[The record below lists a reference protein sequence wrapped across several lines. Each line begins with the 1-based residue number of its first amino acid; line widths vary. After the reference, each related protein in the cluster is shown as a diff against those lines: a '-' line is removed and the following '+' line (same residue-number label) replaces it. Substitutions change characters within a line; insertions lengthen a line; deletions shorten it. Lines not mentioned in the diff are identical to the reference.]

1 MLWVILFK
9 EGPRAL
15 SDIILH
21 HYPQSPVSEKVRVV
35 FGLKDLDWRSVTIP
49 RLPPKPDLMPLTG
62 GYRLT
67 PVMQIGADVY
77 CDSDSIIRELERLKP
92 EPTLFPGGVAGMAW
106 GVGQWTDGPL
116 FMSVIAL
123 VFGDAGDDLPDDFRE
138 DRGALYFGAGY
149 DVARMTRDL
158 PATLA
163 QIRAQLQW
171 MDDRLKTRDFML
183 GAEPGLPDALCY
195 YLVWFIRGRYSKG
208 PGFLSQFENLVEW
221 EKRIEGFGHGRPADM
236 DSTEALAVAKAAVP
250 DVLEIVETGEG
261 DPSGLKPGDEVKV
274 EPIGVG
280 LPNAVAGRI
289 VRIGA
294 QEIAIARA
302 DEQVGD
308 VVVHFP
314 RVGYRVSRGPGGGRE
329 AGGVPR

>member
-1 MLWVILFK
+1 M
-9 EGPRAL
+9 

-49 RLPPKPDLMPLTG
+49 RLPPKPDLMPMTG

-77 CDSDSIIRELERLKP
+77 CDSHSIIREIERLNP
-92 EPTLFPGGVAGMAW
+92 EPTLFPGGAAGMAW
-106 GVGQWTDGPL
+106 GVGRWTDGPL
-116 FMSVIAL
+116 FTSVIAL

-138 DRGALYFGAGY
+138 DRGPLYFGAGY
-149 DVARMTRDL
+149 DIAQMTRDL

-171 MDDRLKTRDFML
+171 MDDRLETRDFML

-208 PGFLSQFENLVEW
+208 PEFLSQFRRLVPW
-221 EKRIEGFGHGRPADM
+221 EECVKAIGHGRPADM
-236 DSTEALAVAKAAVP
+236 DSKEALAVAKAATP
-250 DVLEIVETGEG
+250 ETSETGDD
-261 DPSGLKPGDEVKV
+261 DPTGLKPGDEVTV
-274 EPIGVG
+274 EPIGIG
-280 LPNAVAGRI
+280 LPNAVTGRI
-289 VRIGA
+289 VRIGT

-314 RVGYRVSRGPGGGRE
+314 RVGYWVTRGRDGC
-329 AGGVPR
+329 